1 VDCLILD
8 NIQLEENKKEVTT
21 VGTKEHY
28 KDNSFRV
35 REIYGYERSD
45 KTVNIHHIVLRSDYK
60 RDRKFWDASVPTE
73 RFDLDAVANLCPLP
87 IEVHANLHRRLEGLP
102 PVTIKRRPEVE
113 TTKPKKRRKKKKKK
127 SRSKRYRGRRR

>member
-1 VDCLILD
+1 MS
-8 NIQLEENKKEVTT
+8 KE
-21 VGTKEHY
+21 GHY
-28 KDNSFRV
+28 KENSLRV
-35 REIYGYERSD
+35 REIYGYEKSD